1 MCGIVGLWLRDREV
15 TSVDVNAMNSQIVH
29 RGPDEDGV
37 LVDGNVGLGMRRLSI
52 IDLDGGHQ
60 PISNETGRIHVI
72 QNGELYNYQELRKQL
87 QAKGHRFRTQSDTE
101 VAVHA
106 YEEWGGFE
114 FGKHLRGM
122 FSIAVWDADQ
132 QSLWLVRDRLGIKPL
147 YFTEN
152 AVGIAFGSEVKA
164 LLASPIVSHEL
175 EPRALEQYLT
185 FGSAG
190 DGNSFI
196 KGVRQLQPGHV
207 VRFSDEQNV
216 IRPYWSFRWPER
228 PLEISEE
235 DAAEELLSRLRK
247 TVRLH
252 LVSDVSVGAFL
263 SGGVDS
269 SAIVALMAQEGAGC
283 FKTFSIGFGEDEF
296 NELPYAKQVADQWK
310 TEHYTQIVRPNDAIE
325 ILDDLIFHLDEPF
338 ADASAI
344 PMWYVSRLAAQ
355 HVKVVL
361 SGDGGDEL
369 FAGYDRYSVDL
380 NRAWIDRIPRLVR
393 RTGAAASRLL
403 PEWWPGKY
411 FLDYAAQ
418 NMRGRFAY
426 NLHLFPPPL
435 LKRVLRPEWH
445 PESLGVEDS
454 SREMVNLLDQSNAND
469 PLSEFL
475 YLDVLRYLPLDILTK
490 VDRMTMAHSLEA
502 RPPLLDH
509 EFVEFAASLPIHLK
523 YSQNGRRKHILKKA
537 VASLL
542 PDGLL
547 DRRKA
552 GFEVPLQKW
561 FAGPLA
567 GMFEDQ
573 VLSNGLCSDYLDTKT
588 LRIIFEENRRGRRD
602 YGLQLWAIL
611 IFELWLRRSFR
622 PN

>member
-15 TSVDVNAMNSQIVH
+15 TRADVNAMNSQIVH

-37 LVDGNVGLGMRRLSI
+37 LVDGNTGLGMRRLSI
-52 IDLDGGHQ
+52 IDLEGGHQ
-60 PISNETGRIHVI
+60 PIANETGRIHVI
-72 QNGELYNYQELRKQL
+72 QNGELYNFRELRKEL

-106 YEEWGGFE
+106 YEEWGGFD

-122 FSIAVWDADQ
+122 FSIAIWDADQ
-132 QSLWLVRDRLGIKPL
+132 QLLWLVRDRLGIKPL
-147 YFTEN
+147 YYAEN
-152 AVGIAFGSEVKA
+152 TAGIAFGSEVKA
-164 LLASPIVSHEL
+164 LLASPIVPREL
-175 EPRALEQYLT
+175 EPQALAQYLT

-190 DGNSFI
+190 DGCSFI

-207 VRFSDEQNV
+207 VCFSDGHGN

-228 PLEISEE
+228 SLVISEE
-235 DAAEELLSRLRK
+235 EATDALLSRLRD

-252 LVSDVSVGAFL
+252 LESDVPVGAFL

-269 SAIVALMAQEGAGC
+269 SAIVALMAQEGAGR

-296 NELPYAKQVADQWK
+296 NELPYAKRVADRWK
-310 TEHYTQIVRPNDAIE
+310 TDHYTEIVCPNDAIE

-344 PMWYVSRLAAQ
+344 PTWYVSRLAAQ

-369 FAGYDRYSVDL
+369 FAGYDRYTMAM
-380 NRAWIDRIPRLVR
+380 NHAWIDRIPKLVR
-393 RTGAAASRLL
+393 STGAVASGLL

-418 NMRGRFAY
+418 DARGRIAY
-426 NLHLFPPPL
+426 SLHLFPPPL
-435 LKRVLRPEWH
+435 LKRLLRPEWH
-445 PESLGVEDS
+445 PESLGVEDGS
-454 SREMVNLLDQSNAND
+454 CEMVNLLSQSEADD

-490 VDRMTMAHSLEA
+490 VDRMTMAHGLEA

-523 YSQNGRRKHILKKA
+523 YSKNGRRKHIFKKA

-547 DRRKA
+547 DRKKA
-552 GFEVPLQKW
+552 GFAVPLQKW

-567 GMFEDQ
+567 SMFEDQ
-573 VLSNGLCSDYLDTKT
+573 VLNGGLCSDYLDTKI
-588 LRIIFEENRRGRRD
+588 LRMIFEENRRGRRD
-602 YGLQLWAIL
+602 HGLQLWSIL
-611 IFELWLRRSFR
+611 ILELWLRRSFR